1 MLEFLRRFYGSLFGK
16 IVTIIVGFLF
26 IVGFS
31 FLPYIMGGGGGAAS
45 PQNVVSV
52 DGNPVTVSAFYRY
65 YGNLENYY
73 RESYGKVL
81 NNTIKKYIAEKTL
94 SSLIADKVLGNR
106 INDFGVS
113 VSKRYLANKIAGIY
127 TFQKNGNFSN
137 TVFTSV
143 LAQNHMT
150 PAIFEKHYK
159 NDIDRHF
166 MRAVVQS
173 SFSFN
178 KQQIADNYR
187 LQNKSVAFEAAI
199 FKTKNNAYKF
209 IKKIVLS
216 NTGFKKLGMQ
226 FKAKIV
232 DFSLQTNAQLI
243 SSNKFKKYNFNAA
256 VLKAVSSGIKGKVS
270 LVPIS
275 IKSGF
280 AVLKIKSVHF
290 PAFKLAASKKFSVYR
305 NYMFEKQ
312 TEFLDDYVRYLES
325 KSQIKL
331 NKQLIN
337 KIMQRV

>member
-31 FLPYIMGGGGGAAS
+31 FLPYIMGGRGAVS
-45 PQNVVSV
+45 PQNVAMV
-52 DGNPVTVSAFYRY
+52 DGQPVTVSAFYRY

-81 NNTIKKYIAEKTL
+81 NSTIKKYIAEKTL
-94 SSLIADKVLGNR
+94 SSLIADKVLENR
-106 INDFGVS
+106 INDFGVG

-137 TVFTSV
+137 KVFTSV

-159 NDIDRHF
+159 NDINRHF
-166 MRAVVQS
+166 QRAIIES

-178 KQQIADNYR
+178 KQQIADNYKI
-187 LQNKSVAFEAAI
+187 QNKSVAFEAAI
-199 FKTKNNAYKF
+199 FKTKNSAYKF

-216 NTGFKKLGMQ
+216 NSGFKKLGMQ
-226 FKAKIV
+226 LKAKIV
-232 DFSLQTNAQLI
+232 DFPSQTNAQLI

-256 VLKAVSSGIKGKVS
+256 VLKAASSGIQGKVS
-270 LVPIS
+270 LVPIA

-290 PAFKLAASKKFSVYR
+290 SAFKLAAHKKFSVYR

-312 TEFLDDYVRYLES
+312 TEFLDYYVKYLES

-331 NKQLIN
+331 NNQLIN
-337 KIMQRV
+337 KIRQRV

>member
-16 IVTIIVGFLF
+16 IVTIVVGFLF

-31 FLPYIMGGGGGAAS
+31 FLPYIVGGGSAIS
-45 PQNVVSV
+45 PQNVAMV
-52 DGNPVTVSAFYRY
+52 DGKPVTVAAFYRY

-73 RESYGKVL
+73 RELYGK
-81 NNTIKKYIAEKTL
+81 NINKTMKKYIAGKAL
-94 SSLIADKVLGNR
+94 SSIVADKVLENR
-106 INDFGVS
+106 ANNFGVS
-113 VSKRYLANKIAGIY
+113 VSKHYLANKIAGIY
-127 TFQKNGNFSN
+127 AFQKNGNFSN
-137 TVFTSV
+137 KIFTSV

-150 PAIFEKHYK
+150 QAIFEKHYK
-159 NDIDRHF
+159 HEINRHF
-166 MRAVVQS
+166 MRAIIQS

-199 FKTKNNAYKF
+199 FKTKNVAYKF

-216 NTGFKKLGMQ
+216 NSGFKKLAIQ
-226 FKAKIV
+226 FKANIV
-232 DFSLQTNAQLI
+232 NFPLQTDTQLI
-243 SSNKFKKYNFNAA
+243 ASKKFKKYNFNGTVLRAA
-256 VLKAVSSGIKGKVS
+256 SSGIQGKIS

-280 AVLKIKSVHF
+280 TVLKIKHIHF
-290 PAFKLAASKKFSVYR
+290 PAFKLTPQKKFAVYR

-312 TEFLDDYVRYLES
+312 TEFLDDYVTYLES
-325 KSQIKL
+325 KSHIKY
-331 NKQLIN
+331 NIQLIN